1 MIYLTP
7 LSTIFQLYHG
17 SQFYSIETT
26 PLIKQFLIVE
36 GMERG
41 TVFTIGWPMIYLKMS
56 ISNSTDMLFSS
67 PQIFSG
73 VHGWFLLNKTDCHDI
88 TEILLKVVLRHY
100 KPIKHLFNCTFEPR
114 CVLVPIIRVLK
125 LSRHFTYSVL

>member
-1 MIYLTP
+1 M
-7 LSTIFQLYHG
+7 
-17 SQFYSIETT
+17 EDT

-56 ISNSTDMLFSS
+56 IPNSTDMLFSS

-73 VHGWFLLNKTDCHDI
+73 VHVTLSFVLCVWFVDHCLSFFFWSLCCLSFDLQIPIALLISSNSS
-88 TEILLKVVLRHY
+88 Y
-100 KPIKHLFNCTFEPR
+100 
-114 CVLVPIIRVLK
+114 
-125 LSRHFTYSVL
+125 